1 MISRFERFSF
11 AISGIYRSIQKI
23 ERDEMER
30 YGLKGGYAQY
40 LVAMARHPQGLT
52 STQLCEICDLDKAA
66 VSRSIGEMEERGL
79 LERLAVNYAY
89 RAKLRLT
96 EKGLAAADY
105 VSRRAQQ
112 AVAVAGSGLSEEERG
127 VMYRALESIAA
138 HLQVISK
145 EGIPE

>member
-52 STQLCEICDLDKAA
+52 SAQLC
-66 VSRSIGEMEERGL
+66 
-79 LERLAVNYAY
+79 
-89 RAKLRLT
+89 
-96 EKGLAAADY
+96 
-105 VSRRAQQ
+105 
-112 AVAVAGSGLSEEERG
+112 
-127 VMYRALESIAA
+127 
-138 HLQVISK
+138 
-145 EGIPE
+145 

>member
-79 LERLAVNYAY
+79 RERLAVNNAY

-127 VMYRALESIAA
+127 VLYRALESIAA